1 MSLELFQELERKVNP
16 MHIDFYVAC
25 LKDSGP
31 KGHGQRWQLCEVI
44 DREAQLMLDS
54 RRKMGMP
61 LLYEEL
67 IDDENHKQTQNQ
79 QAGKASKFI
88 NQQISD

>member
-1 MSLELFQELERKVNP
+1 
-16 MHIDFYVAC
+16 
-25 LKDSGP
+25 
-31 KGHGQRWQLCEVI
+31 LCEVI